1 MSNCYCFLYT
11 YFYDYISNEKY
22 MEHISCN
29 YGFQK
34 VMVRQGRGRGK
45 QEKKIKDCAKNQQLE
60 WVLP

>member
-1 MSNCYCFLYT
+1 
-11 YFYDYISNEKY
+11 

-45 QEKKIKDCAKNQQLE
+45 QEKKIKDCAKYFVSLKYIHTEIRAVCDQ
-60 WVLP
+60 